1 MATRAIGVTD
11 ALLLV
16 VLIVFWGSSFVVVKM
31 VLGQGLTPVSIATY
45 RFLLAGGLFVLAL
58 VLVKRRKPESK
69 MLIEMR
75 DLPVFL
81 FLALSGVTFFFLAQ
95 YTGINMAGASIA
107 AIFACFLSPIFIAV
121 GSVRLL
127 KEHVSRWQALGICFA
142 SVGTLIVILGG
153 SVGLQ
158 FDPDFFYGSIILLA
172 TPFLWTFYTLLGKRA
187 VEKYNPI
194 LVLTYVTVFGGAFL
208 LPFSLA
214 ENSILLALSM
224 SASSWLAIAYLSV
237 TCTLLGYYIWFYSV
251 EKVGPTVT
259 SSILFAEP
267 LVTVL
272 LAAAFVGE
280 KVTAPIAAG
289 GILIFIG
296 VYLVTKK
303 VGARF
308 CSHTALRE
316 GACSQ
321 P

>member
-1 MATRAIGVTD
+1 LKVLCAMATRALSVTD

-58 VLVKRRKPESK
+58 VFRRRRKSESK

-75 DLPVFL
+75 DLPVFV

-121 GSVRLL
+121 GSVGIL
-127 KEHVSRWQALGICFA
+127 KEHVSKWQVLGIGFA
-142 SVGTLIVILGG
+142 AFGTLIVILGG

-158 FDPDFFYGSIILLA
+158 FDPNFFYGSIILLA

-194 LVLTYVTVFGGAFL
+194 LVLTYVTVLGGAFL

-224 SASSWLAIAYLSV
+224 SVSSWLAIAYLSI

-251 EKVGPTVT
+251 EKVGATVT
-259 SSILFAEP
+259 SAILFAEP

-280 KVTAPIAAG
+280 KVTAPIAVG
-289 GILIFIG
+289 GVLIFVG

-303 VGARF
+303 VSARTF
-308 CSHTALRE
+308 RST
-316 GACSQ
+316 
-321 P
+321 